1 MLVVA
6 ASFSPPGSPS
16 NNIIPEVVVQA
27 KSEEELV
34 LMEKGL

>member
-16 NNIIPEVVVQA
+16 NNIPEVVVLA